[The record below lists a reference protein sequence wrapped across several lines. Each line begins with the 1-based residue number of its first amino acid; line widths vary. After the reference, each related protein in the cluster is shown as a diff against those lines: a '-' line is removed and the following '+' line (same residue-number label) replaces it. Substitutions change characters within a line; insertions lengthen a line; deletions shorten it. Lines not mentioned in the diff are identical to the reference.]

1 MDIAYLQ
8 LLAEQYPSVQAA
20 STQIIELEATLELP
34 KGTEHFLSDI
44 HGEYEAFSHLLRNS
58 SGSLRR
64 RIDEMYGNEL
74 TAGERRALATLVY
87 YPEQKLPLALEKAAD
102 EQLDLCKVESE
113 LLGFDHAMIGAK
125 LAENW
130 D

>member
-87 YPEQKLPLALEKAAD
+87 YPEQ
-102 EQLDLCKVESE
+102 
-113 LLGFDHAMIGAK
+113 
-125 LAENW
+125 
-130 D
+130 